1 MAVTVEGS
9 VLGLES
15 DSGETFAVDNPATG
29 ETIAQ
34 VPRMGAAE
42 TRRAIER
49 AEAALPKWRSML
61 AKDRGRILRRWSD
74 LMLENEEGLARL
86 LTTEQGKPLAE
97 SRIEIG
103 YAASFYEWFGEEGKR
118 VYGDTI
124 PTYAA
129 DRRIVVTKDP
139 IGVTAGITPWNFP
152 AAMPTRKSAPALAA
166 GCTMVLKPAE
176 QTPLSALAIAQL
188 GLEAGLPEGVFQIVT
203 GAAEDAPVIG
213 GELTSNPIVRK
224 LGFTGSTEVGKL
236 LMAQCAKQVK
246 KVSLELGGNAPF
258 IVFDDAD
265 LEEAILGAMICKF
278 RNSGQTCISANR
290 IFVQDGIY
298 DAFLARLVEEVSKLK
313 VGSGL
318 DPETRVG
325 PLIEQSAIDKV
336 ERHIGDAVARGGEV
350 ILGGEGLGG
359 LFWQPTV
366 LTGVTAE
373 AAMSNEETF
382 GPVAGIARFSTEE
395 QAVRS

>member
-1 MAVTVEGS
+1 
-9 VLGLES
+9 
-15 DSGETFAVDNPATG
+15 
-29 ETIAQ
+29 
-34 VPRMGAAE
+34 MGAAE

-49 AEAALPKWRSML
+49 AEAALPKWRSLL
-61 AKDRGRILRRWSD
+61 AKDRARILGRWAD
-74 LMLENEEGLARL
+74 LMLEHEDELARL
-86 LTTEQGKPLAE
+86 LTIEQGKPLAE
-97 SRIEIG
+97 SRVEVQ

-188 GLEAGLPEGVFQIVT
+188 GLEAGLPEGVFEIVT

-213 GELTSNPIVRK
+213 GELTSNPLVRK

-265 LEEAILGAMICKF
+265 LDEAVAGALVCKF
-278 RNSGQTCISANR
+278 RNSGQTCIAANR
-290 IFVQDGIY
+290 ILVQGGIH
-298 DAFLARLVEEVSKLK
+298 DEFLQRLTAEVTGLR

-318 DPETRVG
+318 EPDTRVG
-325 PLIEQSAIDKV
+325 PLIEQQAIDKV
-336 ERHIGDAVARGGEV
+336 E
-350 ILGGEGLGG
+350 
-359 LFWQPTV
+359 
-366 LTGVTAE
+366 
-373 AAMSNEETF
+373 
-382 GPVAGIARFSTEE
+382 
-395 QAVRS
+395 